1 MAALVVRCTTYAE
14 EEVSQKSEDNLSIA
28 EAELDK
34 SSKLVED
41 LTKTVD
47 ELQVRADEAAQLKD
61 KLDECVRPIASS
73 LIL

>member
-1 MAALVVRCTTYAE
+1 VRLFTYAE

-34 SSKLVED
+34 NAKLVED

-47 ELQVRADEAAQLKD
+47 ELQVQADEAAQLKD
-61 KLDECVRPIASS
+61 KLDECVHFVVSCLS
-73 LIL
+73 C